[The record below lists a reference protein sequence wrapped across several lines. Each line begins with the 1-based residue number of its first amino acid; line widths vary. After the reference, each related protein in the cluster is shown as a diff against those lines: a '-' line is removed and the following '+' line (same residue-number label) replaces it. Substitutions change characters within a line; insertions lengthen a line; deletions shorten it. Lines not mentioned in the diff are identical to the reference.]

1 MPIIRFTR
9 NVQALLPR
17 YVTNYQCLG
26 DRCEDNCCRGWLVN
40 IDKPTYDA
48 YRDSPDRKLRESVE
62 LNRENRTDQQ
72 YGHIALKHGVDCTLV
87 ENGLCS
93 VHKNMGEDYLS
104 HVCYTYPR
112 QTNQVEGTYE
122 QTLELSCVEA
132 ARQALLA
139 PDAFDFV
146 EGPIT
151 ARAEMVR
158 EFVPAEGFAPEL
170 INEVRFFCLNLMR
183 VRELPVWQRLAV
195 LGLFC
200 ENADGLVR
208 TNDNAALLNLIAE
221 FTSMLEQGAIIDTL
235 AAIQPDYEA
244 QATIF
249 STLWAGLPFTTV
261 SIRRNKIVAGIAA
274 GLGADAS
281 GQVSGE
287 RLVESYRA
295 GMRRLPEALANVP
308 WMLEH
313 YLLNEMMRNV
323 FPFGESGTYQHFLQL
338 VARFGLLR
346 FMLAARC
353 NTADPLPTETELA
366 AVVEVHARRFH
377 HEPAFI
383 QKVNDALRNSA
394 YGKLDKLYTLLPD

>member
-17 YVTNYQCLG
+17 YVTRFQCLG
-26 DRCEDNCCRGWLVN
+26 DKCEDSCCRGWVVN

-200 ENADGLVR
+200 ETPTGWSAR
-208 TNDNAALLNLIAE
+208 T
-221 FTSMLEQGAIIDTL
+221 
-235 AAIQPDYEA
+235 
-244 QATIF
+244 
-249 STLWAGLPFTTV
+249 TT
-261 SIRRNKIVAGIAA
+261 RRC
-274 GLGADAS
+274 L
-281 GQVSGE
+281 
-287 RLVESYRA
+287 
-295 GMRRLPEALANVP
+295 
-308 WMLEH
+308 
-313 YLLNEMMRNV
+313 
-323 FPFGESGTYQHFLQL
+323 T
-338 VARFGLLR
+338 
-346 FMLAARC
+346 
-353 NTADPLPTETELA
+353 
-366 AVVEVHARRFH
+366 
-377 HEPAFI
+377 
-383 QKVNDALRNSA
+383 
-394 YGKLDKLYTLLPD
+394 